1 MHPLIENKKHLISEI
16 CKKYHVNKL
25 FAFGSVVNGNFTE
38 KSDIDLLY
46 EFDLE
51 SFSWR
56 DTEYDYIDNLNAF
69 ERKLSDLFERKVDLI
84 RNSNFNN
91 HVFKNKVAVSK
102 KLLYAK

>member
-1 MHPLIENKKHLISEI
+1 MNPLIETKKHLISDL
-16 CKKYHVNKL
+16 CKKHHVNKL
-25 FAFGSVVNGNFTE
+25 FAFGSIVNGSFTE

-46 EFDLE
+46 EFDLDA
-51 SFSWR
+51 FSWKGI
-56 DTEYDYIDNLNAF
+56 DYDYIDNLNDF
-69 ERKLSDLFERKVDLI
+69 EKKLSDLFERKVDLI